1 MNHTVRGQTTPHLSK
16 ISCNTAC
23 FKQRN
28 DTEGATV
35 TTSGCES
42 FRSHS
47 DTLPGFEHWMLKAR
61 AILTLQGAGQQ
72 VVCMCLTQEVQ
83 QQGLYMIIKRSSMVK
98 KKCPETTP
106 LCSKPR
112 GSLQNNSC
120 VGKVLCAET
129 WPVPNLV
136 LFANKSLREERD
148 TCFWEVRLEAGSTRP
163 TFALAGRGGVP

>member
-1 MNHTVRGQTTPHLSK
+1 MNHTVRGQTTPHLPK

-112 GSLQNNSC
+112 IGGLC
-120 VGKVLCAET
+120 RITPVLEKSSMLTPGQC
-129 WPVPNLV
+129 PV
-136 LFANKSLREERD
+136 LFCLQTSH
-148 TCFWEVRLEAGSTRP
+148 
-163 TFALAGRGGVP
+163 